1 MNIVIVGAGIGGC
14 EILTSFNNLE
24 NVDINL
30 IIDKN
35 MNAPGIELARKL
47 KIKYSQSIDDINIRN
62 TDIIIEVTDSKSLIN
77 VLKEKFG
84 DNCTIIDSKGALL
97 IMTLVKKDIQSI
109 EKMNNQIS
117 LINNTSSVI
126 QNQLN
131 EISTSV
137 DNIHNV
143 SSILLDSTKDSKEY
157 IKKSDK
163 IIQYVN
169 EISKQTKILGINAS
183 IEAARAGEQGKG
195 FSVVASEVQKLANSS
210 AEFAK
215 EINDTLVMLFNE
227 INKINEEVN
236 KLDTYSELQTKAKQ
250 EANKAVNELVEEAKM

>member
-1 MNIVIVGAGIGGC
+1 VIVGAGTGGC

-47 KIKYSQSIDDINIRN
+47 KIRYSQSIEDINISN
-62 TDIIIEVTDSKSLIN
+62 TDIIIEVTGSEKLKNI
-77 VLKEKFG
+77 LKEKFG
-84 DNCTIIDSKGALL
+84 DSCTIIDSKAALL
-97 IMTLVKKDIQSI
+97 TMTLVKKDIRSI

-117 LINNTSSVI
+117 LINNTSSAV
-126 QNQLN
+126 QKQLH

-137 DNIHNV
+137 ENIRNV
-143 SSILLDSTKDSKEY
+143 SSTLLTSTKDSKEY

-183 IEAARAGEQGKG
+183 IEAARAGEQGRG
-195 FSVVASEVQKLANSS
+195 FSVVASEVQKLANNS
-210 AEFAK
+210 ADFAK
-215 EINDTLVMLFNE
+215 EINHTLVMLFNE
-227 INKINEEVN
+227 INRINEEVT
-236 KLDTYSELQTKAKQ
+236 KLDTYSEIQTKAKE
-250 EANKAVNELVEEAKM
+250 EANKAVNELVEEAKI